1 MASVFDS
8 LPGDLGKRAA
18 AVVAQREAQG
28 LNVHFLREDGTPDRF
43 SFATA
48 ERADAFRASLNRR
61 GLIVAP

>member
-18 AVVAQREAQG
+18 AVVAQREAEG
-28 LNVHFLREDGTPDRF
+28 LNVHFINERGQHDRH

-48 ERADAFRASLNRR
+48 ERAGAFRASLARR
-61 GLIVAP
+61 GVSAS